1 MDKKK
6 QIEETLNF
14 VDVMIENA
22 DKGVSGF
29 WTDDFEGCGNPD
41 IYPEFAKGLRSHGY
55 YIKKEHYH
63 CPWEKTILFGG
74 KLSCSGCYYECAI
87 REAKYLSPEM
97 IRNTLKRFKKN
108 LISGKYDY
116 ENKEELKPLIAE
128 SEIKYIEKQK
138 IAEKRRIEL
147 EKKEEEKRLN
157 QAASSWLSKYLKYYN
172 EDKEFVKNAIVHNYQ
187 QDTVF
192 YCEDG
197 VIYFSPDDMKE
208 VEGTE
213 NMSYDEFLHIQF
225 QNHSKRKSFLS
236 CYLNIPSEFKGC
248 IEKINDKY
256 ICFKRIFVT
265 GMYLDDCSFFD
276 GKEDHVWISKEGF
289 ENYEVGDS
297 VYFKAD
303 VYRYIKKGKG
313 KLLEYGLRNPTN
325 VKKIDSYKLPTDK
338 ELAVQNV
345 DYIIC
350 ETCFLSEQ
358 CNGMRLNYCMRPQKA
373 IAELRKKLCDAII
386 SNLDG
391 EKEI

>member
-14 VDVMIENA
+14 VDVMIEHA
-22 DKGVSGF
+22 DNGVSGF

-41 IYPEFAKGLRSHGY
+41 IYPEFEKGLISHGY
-55 YIKKEHYH
+55 YIKKEHYR

-74 KLSCSGCYYECAI
+74 KLNSIGCFYHCAI

-97 IRNTLKRFKKN
+97 IRNALKRFKKN

-116 ENKEELKPLIAE
+116 ENKEYLKPLIAE

-138 IAEKRRIEL
+138 VAEKRRIES
-147 EKKEEEKRLN
+147 EEKEKEKSLK
-157 QAASSWLSKYLKYYN
+157 QFASSWLSKYLKYYK
-172 EDKEFVKNAIVHNYQ
+172 EDKEYIKNVIAKHYK

-197 VIYFSPDDMKE
+197 VIYFSPDDMKK

-213 NMSYDEFLHIQF
+213 NMSYDEYLHIQF

-236 CYLNIPSEFKGC
+236 CYLNSPSEFKGC
-248 IEKINDKY
+248 IEKLNDKF

-276 GKEDHVWISKEGF
+276 GKEDHVWIPKEGF
-289 ENYEVGDS
+289 ENYNVGDC
-297 VYFKAD
+297 VCFEAD
-303 VYRYIKKGKG
+303 VYRYIKKGNG
-313 KLLEYGLRNPTN
+313 KLLEYGLKKPTN
-325 VKKIDSYKLPTDK
+325 IKKIESYRLPSDK

-350 ETCFLSEQ
+350 DSCYLNEQ
-358 CNGMRLNYCMRPQKA
+358 CNGMRLNFCMMPPKEIKA
-373 IAELRKKLCDAII
+373 LKRLLSNAII
-386 SNLDG
+386 SNLDDK
-391 EKEI
+391 KER